1 MSTYPVDVK
10 SANHSSVATHAIFA
24 GPARVV
30 GIYMSKE
37 KNVGASAVT
46 IKNDTN
52 WNVTNYKF
60 NNKIKDVKN
69 EKIKK
74 SLLELTKVFKEKWK
88 NFYLFYS
95 YFWAHVPHLKIIKKL
110 IKLQIMQ

>member
-37 KNVGASAVT
+37 KINPYKIYRDRILVS
-46 IKNDTN
+46 IKRLLLRSLYL
-52 WNVTNYKF
+52 VEKF
-60 NNKIKDVKN
+60 K
-69 EKIKK
+69 
-74 SLLELTKVFKEKWK
+74 
-88 NFYLFYS
+88 
-95 YFWAHVPHLKIIKKL
+95 
-110 IKLQIMQ
+110 QQ

>member
-46 IKNDTN
+46 IKNDTTVVAHFDVPATDN
-52 WNVTNYKF
+52 TNGAGLATYVQFPGTGIKCDTSLKVTL
-60 NNKIKDVKN
+60 DRATPV
-69 EKIKK
+69 
-74 SLLELTKVFKEKWK
+74 TVF
-88 NFYLFYS
+88 FG
-95 YFWAHVPHLKIIKKL
+95 
-110 IKLQIMQ
+110 

>member
-46 IKNDTN
+46 IKNDTTVVAHFDVPATDN
-52 WNVTNYKF
+52 TNGAGISRHTF
-60 NNKIKDVKN
+60 SFQVQVLDVQQV
-69 EKIKK
+69 
-74 SLLELTKVFKEKWK
+74 LR
-88 NFYLFYS
+88 
-95 YFWAHVPHLKIIKKL
+95 
-110 IKLQIMQ
+110 LQLQVLVLHFVQ

>member
-46 IKNDTN
+46 IKNDTTVVAHFDVPATDN
-52 WNVTNYKF
+52 TNGAGLATYVQFPGTGIKCDTSLKVTLNRATP
-60 NNKIKDVKN
+60 V
-69 EKIKK
+69 
-74 SLLELTKVFKEKWK
+74 TVF
-88 NFYLFYS
+88 FG
-95 YFWAHVPHLKIIKKL
+95 
-110 IKLQIMQ
+110 

>member
-46 IKNDTN
+46 IKKDTTVVAHFDVPATDN
-52 WNVTNYKF
+52 TNGAGLATYVQFPGTGIRCDTSLNLTIGTSVTSCTIFFGQEFKW
-60 NNKIKDVKN
+60 
-69 EKIKK
+69 
-74 SLLELTKVFKEKWK
+74 LL
-88 NFYLFYS
+88 
-95 YFWAHVPHLKIIKKL
+95 
-110 IKLQIMQ
+110 